1 MLCICVF
8 ICIIYG
14 VQQARMTYGQ
24 QSTINKRE
32 TKAKATQHKL
42 QNKNNNV
49 KQNNKKK
56 KNSKE
61 KAYFLW
67 LNKKTIRFL

>member
-14 VQQARMTYGQ
+14 VQQAHMTYGQ

-42 QNKNNNV
+42 Q
-49 KQNNKKK
+49 KQQQQR
-56 KNSKE
+56 
-61 KAYFLW
+61 
-67 LNKKTIRFL
+67 KTK